1 MKHLELQRAVWRI
14 IKEKR
19 LYAYEARDSRRAV
32 RGWPDITVI
41 GTRLL
46 YREMKTGGGKLTS
59 EQRHVGYLLQA
70 AGQDWAVWR
79 ECDLVSG
86 RIARE
91 LGSIAR

>member
-1 MKHLELQRAVWRI
+1 MKHKQLETTVRKLIRDR
-14 IKEKR
+14 R
-19 LYAYEARDSRRAV
+19 LYAYEAGDSRRAV
-32 RGWPDITVI
+32 RGWPDFVVL
-41 GTRLL
+41 GSRVLW
-46 YREMKTGGGKLTS
+46 REIKTTDGQLTS
-59 EQRHVGYLLQA
+59 EQRHVGYLLIA